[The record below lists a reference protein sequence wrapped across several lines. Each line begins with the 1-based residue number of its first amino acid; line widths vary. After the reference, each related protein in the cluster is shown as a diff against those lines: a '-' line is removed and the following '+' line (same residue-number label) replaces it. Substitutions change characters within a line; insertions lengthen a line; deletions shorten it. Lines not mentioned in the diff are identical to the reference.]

1 MLKWFRKD
9 PVAELKNRYAKLLIE
24 ARDLQRNGDIIGF
37 SHKTAEAETLQTEI
51 DKLESQ
57 SKHAD

>member
-9 PVAELKNRYAKLLIE
+9 PVEELKSNYAKLLIE

-37 SHKTAEAETLQTEI
+37 SHKTAEAEALQKEI
-51 DKLESQ
+51 DELEAV
-57 SKHAD
+57 SKRAD